1 MSCENILICKCSV
14 SLTDCGTVM
23 LIDIVCSSQMNGEVN
38 NHPPDAKK
46 AKMKVKHVVL
56 PIEET
61 FNQLLPNDRLSTYIE
76 QEVLLTK
83 CLFNVTCI
91 HQYLKVSK
99 FFDKGRRWEPTNVT
113 LITKQTNNQMKVS
126 ESPSWKIATY
136 KHN

>member
-1 MSCENILICKCSV
+1 MSCENILICTFSV
-14 SLTDCGTVM
+14 ILTDCRDIM
-23 LIDIVCSSQMNGEVN
+23 LIDTVCSSQMNGEVN

-83 CLFNVTCI
+83 CLFNVICA

-99 FFDKGRRWEPTNVT
+99 FVDKGRRREPINVT
-113 LITKQTNNQMKVS
+113 LITKLPN
-126 ESPSWKIATY
+126 ESKRQPLMEDYRI
-136 KHN
+136 

>member
-1 MSCENILICKCSV
+1 MSCENILICTFSV
-14 SLTDCGTVM
+14 ILTDCRDIM
-23 LIDIVCSSQMNGEVN
+23 LIDTVCSSQMNGEVN

-83 CLFNVTCI
+83 CLFNVICA

-99 FFDKGRRWEPTNVT
+99 FVDKGRRWEPINVT
-113 LITKQTNNQMKVS
+113 LITKLPN
-126 ESPSWKIATY
+126 ESKRQPLMEDYRI
-136 KHN
+136 

>member
-1 MSCENILICKCSV
+1 MSCENILICTFSV
-14 SLTDCGTVM
+14 ILTDCRDIM
-23 LIDIVCSSQMNGEVN
+23 LIDTVCSSQMNGEVN

-83 CLFNVTCI
+83 CLFNVICA

-99 FFDKGRRWEPTNVT
+99 FVDKGRRRESINVT
-113 LITKQTNNQMKVS
+113 LITKLPN
-126 ESPSWKIATY
+126 ESKRQPLMEDYRI
-136 KHN
+136 